1 MYRNRI
7 IPCLLLQD
15 EGLVKTIEFKKPT
28 YIGDPLNAIR
38 IYNEK
43 EVDELIFL
51 DIHASIQNREP
62 NYSYL
67 SKIADQ
73 CFMPLCYGG
82 GITNIEQMHKIFA
95 IGFEKIAVNSAIY
108 SNPELIT
115 EASARFGSQSI
126 VASMDIATDKMD
138 KHTVKI
144 MSGRKKIAKDPVE
157 YAMELEALGAGELF
171 INDISRDGKMNG
183 YNLEMIHTIANKVGI
198 PVVACGGAGKLSDCA
213 DVIQAGASAAA
224 AGSIFV
230 YWGRLK
236 GILINYPEE
245 NEIETAL
252 SAKKGSK

>member
-15 EGLVKTIEFKKPT
+15 EGLVKTIEFKHPT

-51 DIHASIQNREP
+51 DIQASAKKREP
-62 NYSYL
+62 NYEYL

-82 GITNIEQMHKIFA
+82 GITNIEQMQKIFA
-95 IGFEKIAVNSAIY
+95 LGFEKISIN
-108 SNPELIT
+108 
-115 EASARFGSQSI
+115 ASAYNNPNLLHQAAERFGSQSM
-126 VASMDIATDKMD
+126 VAAMDVAQDSAGKY
-138 KHTVKI
+138 TVKI
-144 MSGRKKIAKDPVE
+144 LNGKKSIKRDPVE
-157 YAMELEALGAGELF
+157 YALELESYGAGELLV
-171 INDISRDGKMNG
+171 NNISRDGKMKG
-183 YNLEMIHTIANKVGI
+183 YDLRLIQSIAQKVGI
-198 PVVACGGAGKLSDCA
+198 PVIACGGAGRLSDCA

-224 AGSIFV
+224 AGSLFV

-245 NEIETAL
+245 KEIEFIL
-252 SAKKGSK
+252 KKKEEK